1 MNILVSN
8 GFNLKIHYQRSQVI
22 VGLVTIECAK
32 PNEYNDWLMFEV
44 QSMYPMAAWDPMEIL
59 E

>member
-8 GFNLKIHYQRSQVI
+8 GFNLKAHYQHSQVI
-22 VGLVTIECAK
+22 VGLVTTKCAK
-32 PNEYNDWLMFEV
+32 PNEYNDWLMFEI
-44 QSMYPMAAWDPMEIL
+44 QSMYPMVAWDPMEIL